1 MAERLKDKV
10 ILVTGAAQGI
20 GASIGRLMVDEGA
33 TVIASDM
40 TAASAKA
47 GVPGGA
53 EAHAL
58 DVTDAAAWKKVVDG
72 IATRFGRLDVLVNN
86 AGTAT
91 REAFEECTIE
101 GWRAIFAVNVEG
113 ALFGMQE
120 CLPLLRAAAGNR
132 LGGSS
137 IVNIAS
143 VAGLVGLPGQAAYN
157 SSKAAIGH
165 LSRSLAVEFA
175 HNGYNVRVN
184 SIHPGM
190 IWTPLMEKALRMW
203 PEIGEAGAEAVAAMA
218 PVRRMGRPE
227 DVAYGAIYL
236 ASDESAYM
244 TGAQLV
250 IDGGISAL

>member
-1 MAERLKDKV
+1 MAGRLQDKI

-20 GASIGRLMVDEGA
+20 GASIGRLMAAEGA

-40 TAASAKA
+40 TAAAARA
-47 GVPGGA
+47 GVPVA
-53 EAHAL
+53 ARALAL
-58 DVTDAAAWKKVVDG
+58 DVTDPAAWKAVVEDIG
-72 IATRFGRLDVLVNN
+72 QRFGRLDVLVNN

-91 REAFEECTIE
+91 REPFEQCTIE
-101 GWRAIFAVNVEG
+101 GWRAIFAVNTEG
-113 ALFGMQE
+113 AFFGIQA
-120 CLPLLRAAAGNR
+120 CLTLLRAAAGDR

-157 SSKAAIGH
+157 TSKAAIGH

-175 HNGYNVRVN
+175 HNRYNIRVN

-190 IWTPLMEKALRMW
+190 IYTPLMEKALRMW
-203 PEIGEAGAEAVAAMA
+203 PEVGEAGAAAVAAMA
-218 PVRRMGRPE
+218 PVNRMGRPE

-250 IDGGISAL
+250 IDGGLAAL